1 MIVPD
6 ASAIIE
12 LLMRSDRGIRVEAR
26 LLGASASL
34 HAPALLD
41 VEVAQVLRRYVGRG
55 DVSAHW
61 ARAAIGIMMV
71 LPVTRYMHEPLLAR
85 IWELRENVTAYDAAY
100 VALAEALRAPLL
112 TCDVRLGKVKGLRA
126 QVEVVA

>member
-12 LLMRSDRGIRVEAR
+12 LLTRSERGLRVEAR
-26 LLGASASL
+26 LLGAGSSL

-55 DVSAHW
+55 DVSTHW
-61 ARAAIGIMMV
+61 ARAAIGVMV
-71 LPVTRYMHEPLLAR
+71 AFPVTRYMHEPLLAR
-85 IWELRENVTAYDAAY
+85 IWELRGNVTAYDAAY
-100 VALAEALRAPLL
+100 VALAEALRAPVV
-112 TCDVRLGKVKGLRA
+112 TCDARLGKVKGLRA
-126 QVEVVA
+126 QIEVIA